1 MADPR
6 PTRGQ
11 WKAIQELDKH
21 LTVSA
26 GAGAGKTWV
35 LTERY
40 ATMLAGRPMVPPPL
54 ELEAEAAL
62 QPPHEPSR
70 PGQIVAITFTKEA
83 AGEMKERIRG
93 RLRKWKSEAPPD
105 EQRRIALLKE
115 EVERAT
121 ITTIHGYCSELL
133 RQYPI
138 EAGVDPQFRVLEESE
153 AVFWLDEAV
162 RELLDEGL
170 AQEADWAVRLITE
183 YGYETLVRH
192 VCDFYPGVREQTED
206 FADVADLTL
215 SMLDKLSGQLEAKVD
230 ELERLIRNVVH
241 LDLAGMDASKGSVQ
255 RALRL
260 ERDWPAIQAVI
271 QAWRASGYEYSPEV
285 LAVLQDLEAGWGVLV
300 KGLKEDVPPLKTHVG
315 TLYGLL
321 VPSGMKQA
329 VRDLC
334 HLLERVHHSYTERKA
349 RERSLD
355 FTDLQNRAVELLQNE
370 AVREWQGERLRF
382 LMVDEFQDTN
392 PVQKKLLDALS
403 ADNEQLRLFVVGDAK
418 QSIYRFRGAD
428 LEVFLRT
435 QEEVK
440 ERDGEHVSL
449 AHNFRTQEPIISFVN
464 RLFDLLMPVQD
475 GGPRYATEYQAMEA
489 TRQPAHGNP
498 MVELVHLLP
507 KDDATQSKLQE
518 AEWVAKRIRE
528 MVGGEMLVPTADGLR
543 QVAYRDVTI
552 LFSAMTS
559 VYIYE
564 HALQAQGIPYYII
577 GSRQFYRRQEVTD
590 LVLLLQAIV
599 EERDPIALIGALRSP
614 LFGVSDE
621 ALYWLGREG
630 LLARE
635 WAETRHWDKMR
646 LDDREKLSRAEELL
660 RRWRQEKAYKPAGD
674 LLAGILQATGYER
687 ALLLTFGGTQK
698 VGNVRK
704 LLELAYEQSVDRSG
718 VLAFLQHLLMMIEGE
733 VQEEDAQVESD
744 RSDVVKIM
752 TIHKS
757 KGLEFPVVFLPD
769 LGRQF
774 NLQSG
779 GAFRYDP
786 EYGLVLSFGEHD
798 EWNDFGY
805 ARELRELNKAK
816 AIEEERRKLYVAV
829 TRARDYLV
837 MVGTREDSASA
848 KKKAMTRHDIRW
860 FDWLV
865 ATIGGGDLSQMEGSI
880 LAEWPEVK
888 WVTVQEE
895 EAESVQE
902 RPPIV
907 QLPSLDQVA
916 AAKEGKVLSIH
927 EQMLKRVAASH
938 QGGATSV
945 QEQEHALDEI
955 ASALAESTAEWGS
968 GVASSSLRRGA
979 FPLLGPIQPR
989 EGEHPGILLS
999 VSALLTYL
1007 TCPRQYFYKYE
1018 WKLPEQSLTA
1028 RLERADD
1035 ELADERDSA
1044 DDQFDLFA
1052 EPDPRASLD
1061 PTVRGTLV
1069 HRVLELLESP
1079 DEADSLIDRAL
1090 AEQSIVGEVASYFHP
1105 CLKKDV
1111 NTYLQSPLFQNVSR
1125 AADKKSEMMFRLA
1138 LGPHEITGIIDKV
1151 IRGETG
1157 RATVIDYKTN
1167 RVFSTA
1173 RIRQAVEHY
1182 SPQLQLYTLVTDR
1195 LLGWPVE
1202 QAVLYFTVPGR
1213 TEKVPIAASDLS
1225 ALEQRAHEAC
1235 DHIATHDRPED
1246 FAQLEQ
1252 EADCER
1258 CGYRLLCRGY

>member
-40 ATMLAGRPMVPPPL
+40 ATMLAGRPMVLPPL

-70 PGQIVAITFTKEA
+70 PSQIVAITFTKEA

-93 RLRKWKSEAPPD
+93 RLRKWKSEALPE

-138 EAGVDPQFRVLEESE
+138 EAGIDPQFRVLEESE

-162 RELLDEGL
+162 QELLDEGL
-170 AQEADWAVRLITE
+170 AQEAEWAVRLITE

-192 VCDFYPGVREQTED
+192 LCDFYPGVREQTED
-206 FADVADLTL
+206 FAYVADLTL
-215 SMLDKLSGQLEAKVD
+215 SKLDELSGQLEAKVD

-241 LDLAGMDASKGSVQ
+241 LDFAGMDAAKGSVQ

-260 ERDWPAIQAVI
+260 ERDWPAIQATLK
-271 QAWRASGYEYSPEV
+271 AWRASGFEYRAEV
-285 LAVLQDLEAGWGVLV
+285 FAVLEDLESGWGVLV

-334 HLLERVHHSYTERKA
+334 YLLERVHHSYTERKA

-428 LEVFLRT
+428 LEVFLQT

-440 ERDGEHVSL
+440 ERAGEHVSL

-464 RLFDLLMPVQD
+464 RLFDLLMPAQE

-543 QVAYRDVTI
+543 PVQYRDVTI

-630 LLARE
+630 LLSRD
-635 WAETRHWDKMR
+635 WAETPHWDKMR

-660 RRWRQEKAYKPAGD
+660 RRWREEKAYKPAGD
-674 LLAGILQATGYER
+674 LLAGILAATGYER

-704 LLELAYEQSVDRSG
+704 LLELAYEQPADRSG

-786 EYGLVLSFGEHD
+786 ELGLVLSFGEHD

-805 ARELRELNKAK
+805 AKELRKLNKAK

-837 MVGTREDSASA
+837 MVGTREDSSA

-865 ATIGGGDLSQMEGSI
+865 ATIGGGDLAQMEGSI

-895 EAESVQE
+895 EAGEVL
-902 RPPIV
+902 
-907 QLPSLDQVA
+907 LPSLDQAA
-916 AAKEGKVLSIH
+916 AAKEEALLDVHAL
-927 EQMLKRVAASH
+927 
-938 QGGATSV
+938 
-945 QEQEHALDEI
+945 EHAVAEVT
-955 ASALAESTAEWGS
+955 AALAESTAGPAE
-968 GVASSSLRRGA
+968 RREM
-979 FPLLGPIQPR
+979 FPLLCPVQPR

-999 VSALLTYL
+999 VSALMTYL

-1018 WKLPEQSLTA
+1018 WKLPEQSHTA
-1028 RLERADD
+1028 QLERADD
-1035 ELADERDSA
+1035 ELADKRDSA

-1052 EPDPRASLD
+1052 EPDPRATLD

-1079 DEADSLIDRAL
+1079 EEADSLIDRAL
-1090 AEQSIVGEVASYFHP
+1090 AEQSIVGDEEMHWHP
-1105 CLKKDV
+1105 YLKEDV
-1111 NTYLQSPLFQNVSR
+1111 NTYLQSSLFQNVLH

-1151 IRGETG
+1151 ILGENG
-1157 RATVIDYKTN
+1157 RAAVIDYKTN
-1167 RVFSTA
+1167 RVFSAA

-1182 SPQLQLYTLVTDR
+1182 SPQLQLYTLVTER

-1202 QAVLYFTVPGR
+1202 QAVLYFTAPGR
-1213 TEKVPIAASDLS
+1213 TEKVPTAANDLA
-1225 ALEQRAHEAC
+1225 ALEKRAREAC
-1235 DHIATHDRPED
+1235 DHIATHDLPED

-1252 EADCER
+1252 ESDCER

>member
-40 ATMLAGRPMVPPPL
+40 ATMLAGRPMVKPPL
-54 ELEAEAAL
+54 ELEEEASG

-93 RLRKWKSEAPPD
+93 RLRKWKSEAHPD
-105 EQRRIALLKE
+105 DQRRIALLKE

-133 RQYPI
+133 REYPI
-138 EAGVDPQFRVLEESE
+138 EAGVDPHFRVLEESE

-162 RELLDEGL
+162 REELDEGL
-170 AQEADWAVRLITE
+170 AQEAEWAVRLITE
-183 YGYETLVRH
+183 YGYEPLVRH
-192 VCDFYPGVREQTED
+192 ICDFYPGVREQTED
-206 FADVADLTL
+206 FAAVAAFTL
-215 SMLDKLSGQLEAKVD
+215 GRLEELSGKLEGKVD
-230 ELERLIRNVVH
+230 ELERLISNVVH

-260 ERDWPAIQAVI
+260 ERDWPRMQAVI
-271 QAWRASGYEYSPEV
+271 SAWRASGYDYSPEV
-285 LAVLQDLEAGWGVLV
+285 LEMLQDLEAGWGVLV

-315 TLYGLL
+315 TLYALL

-329 VRDLC
+329 VQDLC
-334 HLLERVHHSYTERKA
+334 GLLEQVHLSYTERKA

-355 FTDLQNRAVELLQNE
+355 FTDLQNRAVDLLQHE
-370 AVREWQGERLRF
+370 AVRKWQGERLRF

-403 ADNEQLRLFVVGDAK
+403 KDNEQLRLFVVGDAK

-428 LEVFLRT
+428 LEVFLQT

-440 ERDGEHVSL
+440 ARAGEHVSL
-449 AHNFRTQEPIISFVN
+449 AHNFRTQEPIIAFVN
-464 RLFDLLMPVQD
+464 RLFDLLMPAQE

-489 TRQPAHGNP
+489 TRQPAHGDP

-528 MVGGEMLVPTADGLR
+528 MVGGEMLVPGADGLR
-543 QVAYRDVTI
+543 PVQYRDVTI

-590 LVLLLQAIV
+590 LVMLLQAIV

-630 LLARE
+630 LLTRE
-635 WAETRHWDKMR
+635 WSGTRHWDKMR
-646 LDDREKLSRAEELL
+646 LDDREKLARAEELL
-660 RRWRQEKAYKPAGD
+660 HRWRQEKAYKPAGD

-704 LLELAYEQSVDRSG
+704 LLELAYEQPADRSG
-718 VLAFLQHLLMMIEGE
+718 ALAFLQHLLRMIEGE

-816 AIEEERRKLYVAV
+816 SIEEERRKLYVAV

-837 MVGTREDSASA
+837 MVGTREDSSG
-848 KKKAMTRHDIRW
+848 KKKTMTRHDLRW

-865 ATIGGGDLSQMEGSI
+865 ATIAGGDLAQMPGSL

-888 WVTVQEE
+888 WVTVEE
-895 EAESVQE
+895 PEDSEEQKAPVEQ
-902 RPPIV
+902 P
-907 QLPSLDQVA
+907 VA
-916 AAKEGKVLSIH
+916 
-927 EQMLKRVAASH
+927 
-938 QGGATSV
+938 
-945 QEQEHALDEI
+945 
-955 ASALAESTAEWGS
+955 ALAEVAAGKQLGAPSEHEGSLASHLFARQEVASGLAEL
-968 GVASSSLRRGA
+968 GVAPTDRRDT
-979 FPLLGPIQPR
+979 FPLLGPLVPR

-999 VSALLTYL
+999 VSALMTYL

-1018 WKLPEQSLTA
+1018 WKLPEQSHNA
-1028 RLERADD
+1028 QLERADD

-1052 EPDPRASLD
+1052 MPDSQAALD

-1069 HRVLELLESP
+1069 HRVLELLARPE
-1079 DEADSLIDRAL
+1079 EADALIDRAL
-1090 AEQSIVGEVASYFHP
+1090 AERSILGEEAGAWRAS
-1105 CLKKDV
+1105 LKENVDA
-1111 NTYLQSPLFQNVSR
+1111 YLQSPLFQHVLR
-1125 AADKKSEMMFRLA
+1125 APEQKSEMMFRLA

-1151 IRGETG
+1151 ILGADG

-1167 RVFSTA
+1167 RVFSAA

-1182 SPQLQLYTLVTDR
+1182 APQLQLYTLVTSR

-1202 QAVLYFTVPGR
+1202 RAVLYFTAPGR
-1213 TEKVPIAASDLS
+1213 TEAVPTSADDL
-1225 ALEQRAHEAC
+1225 ALLERQAREAC
-1235 DHIATHDRPED
+1235 DHIATHDQPED

-1252 EADCER
+1252 ESDCER